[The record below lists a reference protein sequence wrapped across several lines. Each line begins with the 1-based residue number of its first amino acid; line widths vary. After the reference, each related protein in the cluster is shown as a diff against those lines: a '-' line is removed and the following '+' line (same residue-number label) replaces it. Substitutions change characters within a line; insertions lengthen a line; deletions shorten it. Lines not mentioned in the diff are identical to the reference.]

1 MDLDRLIAALAEP
14 AAYPDPVKTVE
25 VRQTHISVVFLAGD
39 FAYKVKKPVALG
51 FLDFS
56 TLDRR
61 LHFCREEVRLNRR
74 LAPDVYLD
82 VVPVISTPAG
92 PRVAGAGDAIEWAVK
107 MRRLPDAATLAAR
120 LRNGDVGPDLIEAL
134 ARRVAA
140 FHRAADPAPTAG
152 RYEAVAKDI
161 QDVLA
166 RAEPYADRVIPTA
179 VFARVRTLFD
189 EQLARRRPLIE
200 ARAARGMSRDGHGD
214 LRLDHV
220 YHFPDRP
227 APGDLV
233 VIDCIEFS
241 DRLRAIDP
249 VADMAF
255 LAMDLAADGRR
266 DLGRAFADAY
276 FAEAGNTDG
285 RDLLPLYTAY
295 RAAVRGMVDEL
306 LLAEPEV
313 PAADRERAVRR
324 ARAHWLL
331 ALGELE
337 APGRRPC
344 VVLVGGLP
352 GTGKSVLAR
361 GLATRAG
368 FAVIRSDVVRKEL
381 AGLPVEDPSPP
392 DQRERLYSP
401 EWSART
407 YAECLHRAEALIRGG
422 CRVLIDA
429 SFHAEANRRTFLT
442 AANDWGVPAML
453 LICQADPATIR
464 ARLTARRGDASDAG
478 WDVHQHMAAAW
489 DEPGEATR
497 RVYHSISGDGEP
509 EQVLERAMAVLR
521 REGAWE

>member
-14 AAYPDPVKTVE
+14 AAYPDPVAAVE

-61 LHFCREEVRLNRR
+61 LHYCREEVRLNRR

-82 VVPVISTPAG
+82 VVPVVGAPAG
-92 PRVAGAGDAIEWAVK
+92 PRFEGTGEAVEWAVK
-107 MRRLPDAATLAAR
+107 MRRLPEAATLAAR
-120 LRNGDVGPDLIEAL
+120 LHRGAVGPDVVAAV

-140 FHRAADPAPTAG
+140 FHQAANPMAGAG
-152 RYEAVAKDI
+152 RFDAVAQDVR
-161 QDVLA
+161 DVLA
-166 RAEPYADRVIPTA
+166 RAEPLADRVIPAA

-189 EQLARRRPLIE
+189 EELARRRPLIE
-200 ARAARGMSRDGHGD
+200 ARAARGVPRNGHGD

-255 LAMDLAADGRR
+255 LAMDLATEGRR

-276 FAEAGNTDG
+276 FAAAGDADG
-285 RDLLPLYTAY
+285 RELLSLYTAY

-313 PAADRERAVRR
+313 PVADRERAVRR

-337 APGRRPC
+337 APSRRPC

-361 GLATRAG
+361 GLAARAG
-368 FAVIRSDVVRKEL
+368 FAVVRSDVVRKEL
-381 AGLPVEDPSPP
+381 AGLPAEEPSPP
-392 DQRERLYSP
+392 DQRERLYSA

-407 YAECLHRAEALIRGG
+407 YAECLHRADALVRDGR
-422 CRVLIDA
+422 RVLIDA

-442 AANDWGVPAML
+442 AAGDWGVPAIL
-453 LICQADPATIR
+453 LICQADPATVR
-464 ARLTARRGDASDAG
+464 ARLAARRGDASDAG
-478 WDVHQHMAAAW
+478 WDVHQHLAAAW
-489 DEPGEATR
+489 EEPGEATR
-497 RVYHSISGDGEP
+497 RVYHPISGDGEP
-509 EQVLERAMAVLR
+509 DQVLERAMDVLR
-521 REGAWE
+521 QDSVVE